1 MKKLLSISALLYLTL
16 PKLTFAV
23 VCPVCTIAVG
33 AGLGLAEWLGIDDSI
48 SGLWIG
54 ALIVA
59 ISIWTINWLR
69 VRLWGAPA
77 TSLSEGKS
85 RTSTKKIF
93 ILSFLTFAAYYLI
106 IVGSL
111 WKKGFINKNPLNV
124 ICGMDKLLF
133 GVILGSVLFSAA
145 VITLNIL
152 LKKNDG
158 KSYFKGQKIA
168 LPIGILLVASIILYY
183 SC

>member
-1 MKKLLSISALLYLTL
+1 LSIPQITL
-16 PKLTFAV
+16 
-23 VCPVCTIAVG
+23 
-33 AGLGLAEWLGIDDSI
+33 
-48 SGLWIG
+48 SGFF
-54 ALIVA
+54 
-59 ISIWTINWLR
+59 
-69 VRLWGAPA
+69 
-77 TSLSEGKS
+77 
-85 RTSTKKIF
+85 F